1 MYYIW
6 RLITMSV
13 IVTFDTQENYAAFAA
28 KTGLAVTEGATSV
41 QIPWGK
47 LKVAKNSGG
56 AVSFAHIDSETT
68 DTVEFIMTG
77 DITNTHVSEL
87 ITVTA
92 DLGNGFYHVETS
104 QGLALFDLVD
114 GLDPVSAEHLV
125 FHATSSINGVNPN
138 QVGIDPLGTDGQ
150 WARIRVASTY
160 RPLVSSFEYYDNL
173 VTKSVPEVYLIDSGV
188 NWTHAEFADTNH
200 ANFWKAPA
208 FANFDDEVGHG
219 TAIASAIF
227 GTNVGIAKT
236 VKVLSCKIADAT
248 GYCSFLDVA
257 NLIDL
262 IIAET
267 VAKPGIT
274 RIVNASWA
282 VDENVWLE
290 SKFRQLLDAGVTVVC
305 AAGNSG
311 VDVDTI
317 TPSGMTEVITVGATD
332 RYDIPAG
339 FNNIAPTD
347 SGLTTNYGQ
356 RLDIFAPGD
365 QVAIATNDGGYVVS
379 SGTSIAAGYVSGA
392 AAQLAALFENE
403 LPNPLLLTKIVDTST
418 KDAILFDDDKFS
430 DNQNKLIHLIGTSD
444 VQANSLDLY
453 LGAFNV
459 TTDLFNLDLNM
470 VIDTSHYT
478 KLLPDEAFTWTIS
491 FEQEGYDALYRE
503 FTVLDSAS
511 GELVANKPTVSLD
524 EGEMLRM
531 VRFKAYATSDT
542 VAIESPWILFF
553 QVDQTIDP
561 ATVNVDITRALSE
574 TNSSSIFLL
583 TPLLK

>member
-1 MYYIW
+1 
-6 RLITMSV
+6 MSV
-13 IVTFDTQENYAAFAA
+13 IVTFDTHENYAAFAA
-28 KTGLAVTEGATSV
+28 KTGLAVTDGETAV

-47 LKVAKNSGG
+47 LKVAKDSDGT
-56 AVSFAHIDSETT
+56 VSFAHEAT
-68 DTVEFIMTG
+68 DTVEFIMKG
-77 DITNTHVSEL
+77 DIANTQVSEL
-87 ITVTA
+87 ITVKA
-92 DLGNGFYHVETS
+92 DLGGGFYHIETD

-114 GLDPVSAEHLV
+114 GLDPVSAEHVV
-125 FHATSSINGVNPN
+125 FHATSSITEVNPAE
-138 QVGIDPLGTDGQ
+138 VDIDPLSTDGQ

-160 RPLVSSFEYYDNL
+160 RPLLSSFEYYDDL
-173 VTKSVPEVYLIDSGV
+173 VTKSIPEIYLADSGV
-188 NWTHAEFADTNH
+188 NWNHTEFAGTAHVD
-200 ANFWKAPA
+200 FWKASIFP
-208 FANFDDEVGHG
+208 NFNDDIGHG
-219 TAIASAIF
+219 TLVASAIF
-227 GTNVGIAKT
+227 GNNVGIAKN
-236 VKVLSCKIADAT
+236 VKVFSCKIKGPEGSANFVELGNLMDA
-248 GYCSFLDVA
+248 
-257 NLIDL
+257 

-267 VAKPGIT
+267 VAKPNVT
-274 RIVNASWA
+274 RIFNASWG

-290 SKFRQLLDAGVTVVC
+290 AKFKQLLDAGVTVIC
-305 AAGNSG
+305 AAGNDG

-317 TPSGMTEVITVGATD
+317 TPAGMPEVITVGATD

-365 QVAIATNDGGYVVS
+365 NVALATKTGGYMIS
-379 SGTSIAAGYVSGA
+379 SGTSVAAGYVSGA

-403 LPNPLLLTKIVDTST
+403 LPNPLLLTKIIDTST
-418 KDAILFDDDKFS
+418 KDAILFDDDRFS
-430 DNQNKLIHLIGTSD
+430 INQNKLIHLIGTKD

-459 TTDLFNLDLNM
+459 TTELFNLDLNI

-478 KLLPDEAFTWTIS
+478 KLLPSEAFTWSIS
-491 FEQEGYDALYRE
+491 FEQEEYDTLYRE

-511 GELVANKPTVSLD
+511 GLLVANKPTVSLD
-524 EGEMLRM
+524 EGEIIRM

-542 VAIESPWILFF
+542 VALESPWILFF

-574 TNSSSIFLL
+574 TNSSSIFLF
-583 TPLLK
+583 TPILK

>member
-1 MYYIW
+1 
-6 RLITMSV
+6 MSV
-13 IVTFDTQENYAAFAA
+13 IVTFDTHENYAAFAA

-47 LKVAKNSGG
+47 LKVAKNSVG
-56 AVSFAHIDSETT
+56 AVSFAHSESETT
-68 DTVEFIMTG
+68 DTVEFIMKG
-77 DITNTHVSEL
+77 DITHAQVSEL

-92 DLGNGFYHVETS
+92 DLGNGFYHIETS

-114 GLDPVSAEHLV
+114 GLDPVSAEHVV
-125 FHATSSINGVNPN
+125 FHATSSIDGVNPE
-138 QVGIDPLGTDGQ
+138 QVGIDPLSTDGQ

-160 RPLVSSFEYYDNL
+160 RPLLSSFEYYDDL
-173 VTKSVPEVYLIDSGV
+173 VTKSVPEIYLADSGV
-188 NWTHAEFADTNH
+188 NWNHEEFAGTDH
-200 ANFWKAPA
+200 ADFWKASI
-208 FANFDDEVGHG
+208 FSNFDGQMGHG
-219 TAIASAIF
+219 TLVASAIF
-227 GTNVGIAKT
+227 GKNVGIAKN
-236 VKVLSCKIADAT
+236 VKVLNCKIKGPEGSANFVEL
-248 GYCSFLDVA
+248 G
-257 NLIDL
+257 NLIDA

-267 VAKPGIT
+267 VAKPNVT
-274 RIVNASWA
+274 RIFNASWG

-290 SKFRQLLDAGVTVVC
+290 AKFRQLLDAGVTVVC

-317 TPSGMTEVITVGATD
+317 TPAGMPEVITVGATD

-365 QVAIATNDGGYVVS
+365 HVALADKDGGYMIS

-392 AAQLAALFENE
+392 AAQIAALFENN
-403 LPNPLLLTKIVDTST
+403 LPNPLLLTKILDSST
-418 KDAILFDDDKFS
+418 KDAILFDDDRFS
-430 DNQNKLIHLIGTSD
+430 DNQNKIVHLIGTKD

-459 TTDLFNLDLNM
+459 TTELFNLDLNTI
-470 VIDTSHYT
+470 IDTSHYT
-478 KLLPDEAFTWTIS
+478 KLLPSEAFNWSIL
-491 FEQEGYDALYRE
+491 FEQEDYDTLYRE
-503 FTVLDSAS
+503 FTVLDSSS
-511 GELVANKPTVSLD
+511 GQLVANKPTVQLD
-524 EGEMLRM
+524 EGEIIRM

-542 VAIESPWILFF
+542 VALQSPWILFF

-574 TNSSSIFLL
+574 TNSSSIFLF
-583 TPLLK
+583 TPELK

>member
-1 MYYIW
+1 
-6 RLITMSV
+6 MSV
-13 IVTFDTQENYAAFAA
+13 IVTFDTHENYAAFAA

-47 LKVAKNSGG
+47 LKVAKNSVG
-56 AVSFAHIDSETT
+56 AVSFAHSESETT
-68 DTVEFIMTG
+68 DTVEFIMKG
-77 DITNTHVSEL
+77 DITHAQVSEL

-92 DLGNGFYHVETS
+92 DLGNGFYHIETS

-114 GLDPVSAEHLV
+114 GLDPVSAEHVV
-125 FHATSSINGVNPN
+125 FHAISSIDGVNPE
-138 QVGIDPLGTDGQ
+138 QVGIDPLSTDGQ

-160 RPLVSSFEYYDNL
+160 RPLLSSFEYYDDL
-173 VTKSVPEVYLIDSGV
+173 VTKSVPEIYLADSGV
-188 NWTHAEFADTNH
+188 NWNHEEFAGTDH
-200 ANFWKAPA
+200 ADFWKASI
-208 FANFDDEVGHG
+208 FSNFDGQMGHG
-219 TAIASAIF
+219 TLVASAIF
-227 GTNVGIAKT
+227 GKNVGIAKN
-236 VKVLSCKIADAT
+236 VKVLNCKIKGPEGSANFVEL
-248 GYCSFLDVA
+248 G
-257 NLIDL
+257 NLIDA

-267 VAKPGIT
+267 VAKPNVT
-274 RIVNASWA
+274 RIFNASWG

-290 SKFRQLLDAGVTVVC
+290 AKFRQLLDAGVTVVC

-317 TPSGMTEVITVGATD
+317 TPAGMPEVITVGATD

-365 QVAIATNDGGYVVS
+365 HVALADKDGGYMIS

-392 AAQLAALFENE
+392 AAQIAALFENN
-403 LPNPLLLTKIVDTST
+403 LPNPLLLTKILDSST
-418 KDAILFDDDKFS
+418 KDAILFDDDRFS
-430 DNQNKLIHLIGTSD
+430 DNQNKIVHLIGTKD

-459 TTDLFNLDLNM
+459 TTELFNLDLNTI
-470 VIDTSHYT
+470 IDTSHYT
-478 KLLPDEAFTWTIS
+478 KLLPSEAFNWSIL
-491 FEQEGYDALYRE
+491 FEQEDYDTLYRE
-503 FTVLDSAS
+503 FTVLDSSS
-511 GELVANKPTVSLD
+511 GQLVANKPTVQLD
-524 EGEMLRM
+524 EGEIIRM

-542 VAIESPWILFF
+542 VALQSPWILFF

-574 TNSSSIFLL
+574 TNSSSIFLF
-583 TPLLK
+583 TPELK

>member
-1 MYYIW
+1 
-6 RLITMSV
+6 MSV
-13 IVTFDTQENYAAFAA
+13 IVTFDTHENYAAFAA
-28 KTGLAVTEGATSV
+28 KTGLAVTDGATSV

-47 LKVAKNSGG
+47 LKVAKNSDG
-56 AVSFAHIDSETT
+56 AVSFAHIDGETA
-68 DTVEFIMTG
+68 DTVEFIMKG
-77 DITNTHVSEL
+77 DITNAQVSEL
-87 ITVTA
+87 VTVTA
-92 DLGNGFYHVETS
+92 DLGGGFYHVETS
-104 QGLALFDLVD
+104 QGLELFDLVD

-125 FHATSSINGVNPN
+125 FHATSSINGVNPG
-138 QVGIDPLGTDGQ
+138 QVGIDPLSTDGQ

-160 RPLVSSFEYYDNL
+160 RPLLSSFEYYDDL

-188 NWTHAEFADTNH
+188 NWNHAEFANADY

-227 GTNVGIAKT
+227 GTNVGIAKN
-236 VKVLSCKIADAT
+236 VKVLSCKIATAT
-248 GYCSFLDVA
+248 GYCSFLDVG

-267 VAKPGIT
+267 VANPGIT
-274 RIVNASWA
+274 RIVNTSWA

-290 SKFRQLLDAGVTVVC
+290 SKFKQLLDAGVTVVC

-317 TPSGMTEVITVGATD
+317 TPAGMPEVITVGATD

-365 QVAIATNDGGYVVS
+365 NVALATNDGDYMIS

-392 AAQLAALFENE
+392 AAQLAALFEND
-403 LPNPLLLTKIVDTST
+403 LPNPLLFTKILNSST
-418 KDAILFDDDKFS
+418 KDAILFDDDRFS
-430 DNQNKLIHLIGTSD
+430 DNQNRIVHLIGTKD

-459 TTDLFNLDLNM
+459 TTDLFNLDLNT

-478 KLLPDEAFTWTIS
+478 NLLPSEAFNWTIS
-491 FEQEGYDALYRE
+491 FEQEDYDTLYRE
-503 FTVLDSAS
+503 FTVLDSSS
-511 GELVANKPTVSLD
+511 GELVANKPTVQLD
-524 EGEMLRM
+524 EGEIIRM

-542 VAIESPWILFF
+542 VALESPWILFF

-574 TNSSSIFLL
+574 TNSSSIFLF
-583 TPLLK
+583 TPELK

>member
-1 MYYIW
+1 MPNVC
-6 RLITMSV
+6 THC
-13 IVTFDTQENYAAFAA
+13 
-28 KTGLAVTEGATSV
+28 AT
-41 QIPWGK
+41 I
-47 LKVAKNSGG
+47 SGCC
-56 AVSFAHIDSETT
+56 
-68 DTVEFIMTG
+68 
-77 DITNTHVSEL
+77 
-87 ITVTA
+87 
-92 DLGNGFYHVETS
+92 
-104 QGLALFDLVD
+104 
-114 GLDPVSAEHLV
+114 PKHLSP
-125 FHATSSINGVNPN
+125 TSSIDGVNPE
-138 QVGIDPLGTDGQ
+138 QVGIDPLSTDGQ

-173 VTKSVPEVYLIDSGV
+173 VTKSVPEIYLADSGV
-188 NWTHAEFADTNH
+188 NWNHEEFAGTDH
-200 ANFWKAPA
+200 ADFWKASI
-208 FANFDDEVGHG
+208 FSNFDGQAGHG
-219 TAIASAIF
+219 TLVASAIF
-227 GTNVGIAKT
+227 GKNVGIAKN
-236 VKVLSCKIADAT
+236 VKVLNCKIKGPEGSANFVEL
-248 GYCSFLDVA
+248 G
-257 NLIDL
+257 NLIDA

-267 VAKPGIT
+267 VAKPNVT
-274 RIVNASWA
+274 RIFNASWG

-290 SKFRQLLDAGVTVVC
+290 AKFRQLLDAGVTVVC

-317 TPSGMTEVITVGATD
+317 TPAGMPEVITVGATD

-365 QVAIATNDGGYVVS
+365 QVALADKDGGYMIS

-430 DNQNKLIHLIGTSD
+430 ANQNKLIHLIGTSD

-459 TTDLFNLDLNM
+459 TTDLFNLNLNM

-478 KLLPDEAFTWTIS
+478 KVLPDEAFTWTIS

-524 EGEMLRM
+524 EGEILRM

-583 TPLLK
+583 TPTLK

>member
-1 MYYIW
+1 
-6 RLITMSV
+6 MSV
-13 IVTFDTQENYAAFAA
+13 IVTFDTHENYAAFAV

-47 LKVAKNSGG
+47 LKVAKNSDG
-56 AVSFAHIDSETT
+56 AESFAHVDGEAAEV
-68 DTVEFIMTG
+68 VEFIMKG
-77 DITNTHVSEL
+77 DTSNAQVSEL
-87 ITVTA
+87 ITVIA
-92 DLGNGFYHVETS
+92 DLGNGFYHIETS
-104 QGLALFDLVD
+104 QGLVLFDLVD

-138 QVGIDPLGTDGQ
+138 QVGIDPLSTDGQ

-160 RPLVSSFEYYDNL
+160 RPLLSSFEYYDNL

-188 NWTHAEFADTNH
+188 NWNHAEFANADY

-248 GYCSFLDVA
+248 GYCSFLDVG

-267 VAKPGIT
+267 VANPGIT

-290 SKFRQLLDAGVTVVC
+290 SKFNQLLDAGVTVVC

-317 TPSGMTEVITVGATD
+317 TPAGMPEVITVGATD

-347 SGLTTNYGQ
+347 SGLTTNYGH

-365 QVAIATNDGGYVVS
+365 NVALATNDGSYMIS
-379 SGTSIAAGYVSGA
+379 SGTSISAGYVSGA
-392 AAQLAALFENE
+392 AAQMAALFENE
-403 LPNPLLLTKIVDTST
+403 IPNPLLLTKILDSST
-418 KDAILFDDDKFS
+418 KDAILFDDDRFS
-430 DNQNKLIHLIGTSD
+430 DNQNKIVHLFGTKD
-444 VQANSLDLY
+444 IQASLLDLY

-459 TTDLFNLDLNM
+459 PTDSVQLDLNLA
-470 VIDTSHYT
+470 IDNSSY
-478 KLLPDEAFTWTIS
+478 LSLIPEEPFIWTLE
-491 FEQEGYDALYRE
+491 FEETGYEELYGP
-503 FTVLDSAS
+503 FI
-511 GELVANKPTVSLD
+511 ELNSTTGLMTIIKPTIELAD
-524 EGEMLRM
+524 GETIRM
-531 VRFKAYATSDT
+531 VRFKAYSTSDT
-542 VAIESPWILFF
+542 IALESPWMFFF
-553 QVDQTIDP
+553 QVDQTIEA
-561 ATVNVDITRALSE
+561 ATMNYDITRALSD
-574 TNSSSIFLL
+574 TNSTSIFLF
-583 TPLLK
+583 TPGLK

>member
-1 MYYIW
+1 
-6 RLITMSV
+6 MSV
-13 IVTFDTQENYAAFAA
+13 IVTFDTHENYAAFAA
-28 KTGLAVTEGATSV
+28 KTGLAVTDGATSV

-47 LKVAKNSGG
+47 LKVAKNSVG
-56 AVSFAHIDSETT
+56 AVSFAHSESETT
-68 DTVEFIMTG
+68 DTVEFIMKG
-77 DITNTHVSEL
+77 DITHAQVSEL

-92 DLGNGFYHVETS
+92 DLGNGFYHIETS

-114 GLDPVSAEHLV
+114 GLDPVSAEHVV
-125 FHATSSINGVNPN
+125 FHATSSIDGVNPE
-138 QVGIDPLGTDGQ
+138 QVGIDPLSTDGQ

-160 RPLVSSFEYYDNL
+160 RPLLSSFEYYDDL
-173 VTKSVPEVYLIDSGV
+173 VTKSVPEIYLADSGV
-188 NWTHAEFADTNH
+188 NWNHEEFAGTDH
-200 ANFWKAPA
+200 ADFWKASI
-208 FANFDDEVGHG
+208 FSNFDGQMGHG
-219 TAIASAIF
+219 TLVASAIF
-227 GTNVGIAKT
+227 GKNVGIAKN
-236 VKVLSCKIADAT
+236 VKVLNCKIKGPEGSANFVEL
-248 GYCSFLDVA
+248 G
-257 NLIDL
+257 NLIDA

-267 VAKPGIT
+267 VAKPNVT
-274 RIVNASWA
+274 RIFNASWG

-290 SKFRQLLDAGVTVVC
+290 AKFRQLLDAGVTVVC

-317 TPSGMTEVITVGATD
+317 TPAGMPEVITVGATD

-365 QVAIATNDGGYVVS
+365 HVALADKDGGYMIS

-392 AAQLAALFENE
+392 AAQIAALFENN
-403 LPNPLLLTKIVDTST
+403 LPNPLLLTKILDSST
-418 KDAILFDDDKFS
+418 KDAILFDDDRFS
-430 DNQNKLIHLIGTSD
+430 DNQNKIVHLIGTKD

-459 TTDLFNLDLNM
+459 TTELFNLDLNTI
-470 VIDTSHYT
+470 IDTSHYT
-478 KLLPDEAFTWTIS
+478 KLLPSEAFNWSIL
-491 FEQEGYDALYRE
+491 FEQEDYDTLYRE
-503 FTVLDSAS
+503 FTVLDSSS
-511 GELVANKPTVSLD
+511 GQLVANKPTVQLD
-524 EGEMLRM
+524 EGEIIRM

-542 VAIESPWILFF
+542 VALQSPWILFF

-574 TNSSSIFLL
+574 TNSSSIFLF
-583 TPLLK
+583 TPELK